1 MSDNQK
7 QSGVKSVNF
16 KIDEETHKQLRH
28 LALDH
33 SQTFK
38 DFVKTLL
45 TERVQQETKQ

>member
-1 MSDNQK
+1 MSEDQK
-7 QSGVKSVNF
+7 QKGINI

-38 DFVKTLL
+38 DFVKTVL
-45 TERVQQETKQ
+45 TNHAQKEIKQ